1 MLVEAEGYCRSEVGM
16 KIDEGWKIGDVI
28 LADEQ

>member
-1 MLVEAEGYCRSEVGM
+1 MLVKAEEGCMSEVGV